1 MNEGELVF
9 VISPTWYGK
18 KAFSNYGSIEAICKE
33 HGITF
38 IDFSN
43 SPKYVHNNDLVKIRK
58 DIGGA
63 GLIGGK
69 KPRKPIT

>member
-43 SPKYVHNNDLVKIRK
+43 SPK
-58 DIGGA
+58 
-63 GLIGGK
+63 
-69 KPRKPIT
+69 